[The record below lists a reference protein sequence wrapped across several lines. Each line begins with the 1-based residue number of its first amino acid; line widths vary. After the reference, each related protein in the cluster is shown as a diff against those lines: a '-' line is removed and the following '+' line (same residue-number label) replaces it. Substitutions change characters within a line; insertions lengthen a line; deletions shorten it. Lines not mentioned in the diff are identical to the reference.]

1 MKLEG
6 PDLRREI
13 DETLAE
19 IERVENEMLEVLAEV
34 IGPVHARRLAEYRK
48 AQERAPRLEKLRRE
62 GLPGPSSERPSSR

>member
-19 IERVENEMLEVLAEV
+19 IERVESEMLEVLAEV
-34 IGPVHARRLAEYRK
+34 IGPVHARRLAEHRK
-48 AQERAPRLEKLRRE
+48 AQEHAPRLDRLRKAESRE
-62 GLPGPSSERPSSR
+62 PSSEQPSSR